1 MEEAATG
8 SGVARHP
15 RKIRT
20 DRRYRREMYKVGI
33 ITSSDKGS
41 AGLREDLGGPTIREI
56 IENYPQDFTVE
67 KTVILPDEQDQLAAE
82 MIQMADQDQ
91 IDLII
96 TTGGTGFSKRDV
108 TPEATLSVVERRTPG
123 IPEAM
128 RSISLAI
135 TMRAMLSRAEAGIRG
150 DSLIINLPGSPK
162 AIREVLDPILP
173 SVRHGL
179 DILQGRD
186 AECAR
191 S

>member
-1 MEEAATG
+1 
-8 SGVARHP
+8 
-15 RKIRT
+15 
-20 DRRYRREMYKVGI
+20 MYKVGI

-41 AGLREDLGGPTIREI
+41 QGLREDKGGPKIREI
-56 IENYPQDFTVE
+56 LGQFADDFETVE
-67 KTVILPDEQDQLAAE
+67 YTILPDEKDQLAAE
-82 MIQMADQDQ
+82 MIRMADDLG

-108 TPEATLSVVERRTPG
+108 TPEATLAVITRRTPG

-135 TMRAMLSRAEAGIRG
+135 TMRAMLSRAEAGIRN
-150 DSLIINLPGSPK
+150 DSLIVNLPGSPK
-162 AIREVLDPILP
+162 AIEEVLGPILP
-173 SVRHGL
+173 SLKHGL

-191 S
+191 H